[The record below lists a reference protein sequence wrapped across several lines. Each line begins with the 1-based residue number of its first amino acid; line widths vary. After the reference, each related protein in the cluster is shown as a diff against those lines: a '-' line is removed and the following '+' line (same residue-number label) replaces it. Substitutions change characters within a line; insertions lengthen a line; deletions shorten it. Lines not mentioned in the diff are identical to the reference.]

1 MLQPDGRVTADQT
14 FNRRDAEE
22 WFFKKVSL
30 LNTYGDQLL
39 LTPRDRFNH
48 FMNGTTWAM
57 RCERVREYIKAHD
70 LQQRGLGKNSEGNP
84 ESVNQVFLRLYGE
97 DVNSKPKKETRK

>member
-14 FNRRDAEE
+14 FDRHKAEA
-22 WFFKKVSL
+22 WFFEKVSL
-30 LNTYGDQLL
+30 LSMLGDRLL
-39 LTPRDRFNH
+39 ITPKDRFEH

-57 RCERVREYIKAHD
+57 RCERVRDYIKAHE
-70 LQQRGLGKNSEGNP
+70 LHQRSVGKNSEGKP
-84 ESVNQVFLRLYGE
+84 ETVNQVFSRLYGE